1 MEGFLLCQTSVKFY
15 FIIITETRAS
25 LIVLVVIV
33 IDVNLHNMLFQNY
46 RKFEANAT
54 TSGNTTD
61 PNTDQTFQAQ
71 ATESTQKVE
80 TDAERNFAAMRRQN
94 EKLTKDLE
102 TYRKASEEAETL
114 KLQSEKKWEDL
125 YKLEQAKA
133 KANEDK
139 LTAQSRQNQI
149 QKDLLKSG
157 LSSDLAE
164 LLLPSITS
172 KLEYDEKG
180 NATNLQSV
188 IDELPK
194 QLFAPLPPQ
203 KMGSSGVSATTNP
216 GTGMS
221 VEEATRILQS
231 PNVQDA
237 IDNQAAIEQALNIKL

>member
-1 MEGFLLCQTSVKFY
+1 
-15 FIIITETRAS
+15 
-25 LIVLVVIV
+25 
-33 IDVNLHNMLFQNY
+33 MLFQNY

-54 TSGNTTD
+54 TSGNSTD
-61 PNTDQTFQAQ
+61 PITDPTSQAQ
-71 ATESTQKVE
+71 ATESTPKVE

-133 KANEDK
+133 KAIEDK
-139 LTAQSRQNQI
+139 LTAQNRQNQV
-149 QKDLLKSG
+149 QKDLAKAG

-180 NATNLQSV
+180 NATNLQTV
-188 IDELPK
+188 IDGIKATSP
-194 QLFAPLPPQ
+194 QLFAAVPPQ